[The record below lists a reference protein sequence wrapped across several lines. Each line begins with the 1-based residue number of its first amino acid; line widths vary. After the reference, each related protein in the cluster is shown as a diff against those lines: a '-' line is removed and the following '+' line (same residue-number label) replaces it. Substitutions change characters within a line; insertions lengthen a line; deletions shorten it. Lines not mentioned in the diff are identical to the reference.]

1 MITGKPHY
9 AGIPGGVPRA
19 GGRWACDRFFRR
31 GYVGNLTSDWLS
43 ALCRLDGGQDKLRAV
58 GARRV
63 VTDADFSRFRQV
75 ADTPFNLVYEVR
87 P

>member
-1 MITGKPHY
+1 MRSVLPTRVRGKLDQRL
-9 AGIPGGVPRA
+9 A
-19 GGRWACDRFFRR
+19 
-31 GYVGNLTSDWLS
+31 VGALS
-43 ALCRLDGGQDKLRAV
+43 ALDRGQDKLRAV

-63 VTDADFSRFRQV
+63 VTDADFSRQV

>member
-1 MITGKPHY
+1 MGVRSVLPTRVRGKPDQRL
-9 AGIPGGVPRA
+9 AIGA
-19 GGRWACDRFFRR
+19 
-31 GYVGNLTSDWLS
+31 LS
-43 ALCRLDGGQDKLRAV
+43 ALDGGQDKLRAV